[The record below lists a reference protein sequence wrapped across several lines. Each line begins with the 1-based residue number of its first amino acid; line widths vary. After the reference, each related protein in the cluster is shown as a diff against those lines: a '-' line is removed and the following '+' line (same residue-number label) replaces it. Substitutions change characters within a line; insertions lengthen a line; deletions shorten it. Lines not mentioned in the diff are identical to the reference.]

1 MKISYYREEHVY
13 FRIVGLA
20 SDLLTTLQQRLDGVH
35 VEHRQRNGKS
45 DFVLSVEL
53 STPAVCDIVRRAVS
67 SLSLKEPYGL
77 YVSLVTE
84 RDSDGVRL
92 EPFICKF
99 WKAVGGNLD
108 FSFTV
113 VDLERKAKRKKVRLR
128 KSKKS
133 GLRSNKKK

>member
-1 MKISYYREEHVY
+1 MSMSMKNSCYRKEHVY
-13 FRIVGLA
+13 FRVVGLA
-20 SDLLTTLQQRLDGVH
+20 SDQLKALQQRLDGVH
-35 VEHRQRNGKS
+35 VEHRQRNGKG

-53 STPAVCDIVRRAVS
+53 LTPAVCDIVRQALS
-67 SLSLKEPYGL
+67 SLSLKEPHGL

-92 EPFICKF
+92 EPFICEF

-113 VDLERKAKRKKVRLR
+113 VSDIDL
-128 KSKKS
+128 
-133 GLRSNKKK
+133 